1 MSNYTSNLEE
11 LEKMLNVIFNNKN
24 LLKTAVTHSSYAKEI
39 KNTEYNERLEFLG
52 DSVLQISI
60 SEYLFKNFPDRPEGW
75 LTRLRS
81 LIVCEN
87 SLYEIAKRWS
97 LGRYIIMSKGEE
109 LTGGRERT
117 SILADCVEALIA
129 AVYLDKGFETAERFI
144 LINFSDIIDLA
155 VNNKII
161 LDYKTKLQEV
171 LQQNGEVD
179 IEYKLIKYDGPA
191 HRRKFFIDV
200 TVGHRKLGYG
210 TGYTK
215 KEAEQ
220 NAAHE
225 ALNALEAGNE

>member
-1 MSNYTSNLEE
+1 MNYTSDLDE
-11 LEKMLNVIFNNKN
+11 LEKILNIFFSNKK
-24 LLKTAVTHSSYAKEI
+24 LLNTAITHSSYAKEI
-39 KNTEYNERLEFLG
+39 KNNEYNERLEFLG

-60 SEYLFKNFPDRPEGW
+60 SEYLFKTFPKMSEGD
-75 LTRLRS
+75 LTRIES

-87 SLYEIAKRWS
+87 SLYEIAKSWN
-97 LGRYIIMSKGEE
+97 LGKYIIMSKGEE

-117 SILADCVEALIA
+117 SILADCVEAVIA
-129 AVYLDKGFETAERFI
+129 AIYLDKGIETAEKFI
-144 LINFSDIIDLA
+144 LYNFSNIIELA

-179 IEYKLIKYDGPA
+179 IEYTLIKYDGPA

-200 TVGHRKLGYG
+200 SVGSKKLGHG

-225 ALNALEAGNE
+225 ALNNMEAGHE